1 MAFAPGTD
9 QLGILAN
16 FGIAPLE
23 QLIDGN
29 DEKPGQLVQHARGY
43 PVRAG
48 FIFLQLLVTDAKC
61 LSEFRKRH
69 SGI

>member
-16 FGIAPLE
+16 LSIAPLE
-23 QLIDGN
+23 QLIYKN
-29 DEKPGQLVQHARGY
+29 DEKPGKLVQHARRN

-48 FIFLQLLVTDAKC
+48 FILLQLLVTDAEC
-61 LSEFRKRH
+61 LSEFRKRQ